1 MIRREPWRRRV
12 ILAAMPAGD
21 ESTAN
26 PVLDSI
32 AFRGRLREEVAR
44 VERSGGFLSLALIGS
59 KPSVESLDAA
69 QERLDRLAH
78 HLKGRVRV
86 HDVLARR
93 GACVA
98 LLMPETGMAQAAEA
112 IIRLLGLA
120 WEGAPES
127 EELLESAGVATIFGP
142 VEGGLDAMTAA
153 AEDALQAAA
162 PGAIER
168 SAVLDG
174 RPRVLVVDDDPS
186 FAQILAETVSDRG
199 WEGHPCSDTG
209 DALQR
214 VQQGG
219 YSGLFVDLVM
229 PRRSGVEILRA
240 AMSHHPRRPAVLMSG
255 KDIDHELVLDALS
268 LGPVTFVRKPIA
280 PDDLDRALQ
289 MFRDLLP
296 GRVQRR

>member
-1 MIRREPWRRRV
+1 MATGE
-12 ILAAMPAGD
+12 
-21 ESTAN
+21 ESAAN

-44 VERSGGFLSLALIGS
+44 VERYGGFLSLALIGLRHAAG
-59 KPSVESLDAA
+59 LDAS

-78 HLKGRVRV
+78 RLRGRVRLQ
-86 HDVLARR
+86 DVLARR
-93 GACVA
+93 GTSVA
-98 LLMPETGMAQAAEA
+98 LLLPDTGMGQAAEA
-112 IIRLLGLA
+112 IVRLLGLA
-120 WEGAPES
+120 WDGAPES
-127 EELLESAGVATIFGP
+127 EEPLESAGIATIFGP

-153 AEDALQAAA
+153 AEDALATAG
-162 PGAIER
+162 PGGIER
-168 SAVLDG
+168 SSVLDG
-174 RPRVLVVDDDPS
+174 RPRLLIVDDDPS

-209 DALQR
+209 DAVERIQH
-214 VQQGG
+214 GG

-240 AMSHHPRRPAVLMSG
+240 AMSLDPRRPAVLMSG
-255 KDIDHELVLDALS
+255 QDVDHDLVLDALS
-268 LGPVTFVRKPIA
+268 LGPVTFMRKPIE
-280 PDDLDRALQ
+280 PGDLDRALQ